1 MADDPK
7 NPQNPQNPA
16 GPQGQPQMQMQL
28 HIEDAVAQG
37 VYANMAVVHHNET
50 EFVLDFLYVLPQVP
64 KAVVRSRIIT
74 SPKHLKRLVSALQ
87 DNLTRYE
94 AQFGRLEASGPTMPP
109 MH

>member
-7 NPQNPQNPA
+7 NPSSSNPQGAPA
-16 GPQGQPQMQMQL
+16 QQQMQL
-28 HIEDAVAQG
+28 HIEDSVAQG

-50 EFVLDFLYVLPQVP
+50 EFVLDFLYVLPQIP
-64 KAVVRSRIIT
+64 KAVVRSRVIT
-74 SPKHLKRLVSALQ
+74 SPKHLKRLVLALQ

-94 AQFGRLEASGPTMPP
+94 AQFGRLEASGPTLPP